1 MKKQIDTL
9 ALACITAIVFVG
21 CATSHGL
28 TGLDYKVIEGN
39 DPNKIDQQ
47 LSQLGRDGWVVVSS
61 SSSATAGN
69 IPPEIVVI
77 LRRNK

>member
-9 ALACITAIVFVG
+9 ALACIAAILFAG
-21 CATSHGL
+21 CATSHRL

-39 DPNKIDQQ
+39 DPGSIEQQ
-47 LSQLGRDGWVVVSS
+47 LSRLGRDGWVVVSS

-77 LRRNK
+77 LRR